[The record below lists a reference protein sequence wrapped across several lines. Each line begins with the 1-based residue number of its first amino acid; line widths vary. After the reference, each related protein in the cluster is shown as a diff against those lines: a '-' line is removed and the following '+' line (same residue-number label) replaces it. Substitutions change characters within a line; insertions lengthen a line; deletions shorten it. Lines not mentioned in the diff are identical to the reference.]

1 VSWPDHIS
9 GTITENIGITRIS
22 IVSLG
27 HEWRL
32 ARMSMA
38 LNARSDDCD
47 SKTRRAEQHC
57 DAPAV
62 VTLWDDS
69 A

>member
-1 VSWPDHIS
+1 
-9 GTITENIGITRIS
+9 
-22 IVSLG
+22 
-27 HEWRL
+27 
-32 ARMSMA
+32 MA

-47 SKTRRAEQHC
+47 REPRRAEQHC

-62 VTLWDDS
+62 TLWDDS